1 MQSETLIHIQFKTR
15 QTNKQN
21 PQTGVVIEA
30 GMLQGFQKKARV
42 RHAAVSGQMRV
53 WQMGT
58 IIHRPAIRGAI
69 VGHRHMDI
77 RSAGPVR
84 FLFFGLHGKP
94 RACTI
99 LGGSTESSVT
109 GRQGYQY
116 LLFRTHLIT
125 PDYLQGSL
133 TMCSAGS
140 ELQMSQDTGDL
151 RPPVMGFLFRPWRES
166 QWVDGTTIHH
176 SDSDLWH

>member
-1 MQSETLIHIQFKTR
+1 MMSCSNPSSESRDRCSVNSKTVSSTSGVPGQSGLQSETFLNKTK

-21 PQTGVVIEA
+21 PQTGIVIKA

-69 VGHRHMDI
+69 VGHRHMDT

-109 GRQGYQY
+109 GQQGLSVLS
-116 LLFRTHLIT
+116 LLNISYHT
-125 PDYLQGSL
+125 
-133 TMCSAGS
+133 
-140 ELQMSQDTGDL
+140 
-151 RPPVMGFLFRPWRES
+151 
-166 QWVDGTTIHH
+166 
-176 SDSDLWH
+176 